1 MLFRSTPSQHLE
13 IHQEQGKVRFGVV
26 GRTRT
31 FVPGEEDPVNLTD
44 RYGSRSMRGGWIGDA
59 FVVSSFDNRNVRV
72 DDAVRRL
79 RDDRLERKT
88 EVRVTGAKSITVRS
102 IYRRAA
108 ENDVTEVTEEG
119 PPSPVR

>member
-1 MLFRSTPSQHLE
+1 
-13 IHQEQGKVRFGVV
+13 
-26 GRTRT
+26 
-31 FVPGEEDPVNLTD
+31 
-44 RYGSRSMRGGWIGDA
+44 MRGGWIGDA